1 MTHSYASKHVFRALL
16 GLGLSL
22 GTVAASAQTVTPISF
37 DGAAAYTQNFD
48 GIGATGTA
56 YPAGWDGVRLS
67 GNGTTAVVLTAT
79 DGSAN
84 SGSTYNVGPTGDTDR
99 ALGSIASGSTA
110 PAFGAVFTN
119 ASGAAITALSLSF
132 RAEQWKSGQFSD
144 NVEVLA
150 FEYSLDATSLT
161 TGTWTAVTALN
172 VPEVANSITTAA
184 ALNGN
189 DAANSANV
197 NGTISGISWG
207 AGSTMWIRWKDNND
221 NGTDALL
228 AVDNFSLSRGTTT
241 STRNSLTA
249 GNVRVFP
256 NPAADNLTIQ
266 VAGRAAKTAVTVT
279 DLMGRTVLKG
289 TSALDGTFGLNAL
302 RAGQYI
308 LLVQDGNTLTSHK
321 IVKQ

>member
-1 MTHSYASKHVFRALL
+1 
-16 GLGLSL
+16 
-22 GTVAASAQTVTPISF
+22 
-37 DGAAAYTQNFD
+37 
-48 GIGATGTA
+48 
-56 YPAGWDGVRLS
+56 
-67 GNGTTAVVLTAT
+67 
-79 DGSAN
+79 
-84 SGSTYNVGPTGDTDR
+84 
-99 ALGSIASGSTA
+99 
-110 PAFGAVFTN
+110 
-119 ASGAAITALSLSF
+119 
-132 RAEQWKSGQFSD
+132 
-144 NVEVLA
+144 
-150 FEYSLDATSLT
+150 
-161 TGTWTAVTALN
+161 VTALN